1 VIFVILFI
9 KVYYIIMPHK
19 KAELIDWYKKMPK
32 KFLLKAHNPH
42 YDIHHIKLPFRM
54 IIAGNS
60 GSGKTQTLLNL
71 IYNMPDTFEKI
82 FIITKN
88 KDEPLYNFLED
99 KLGEDGLSIK
109 EGISELPDLDSLDK
123 EQNNLI
129 VLDDLVNE
137 PTKQQRPICDY
148 FIRARKK
155 NCSIIYISQSFYAV
169 PKLIRDNISYLI
181 IKQVSSMKNL
191 TMICR
196 ECSLGIDK
204 KQLKN
209 IYDDATE
216 TKQDFLL
223 IDLEGDKD
231 SRFRKGFNEI
241 YVIEEEKI

>member
-1 VIFVILFI
+1 
-9 KVYYIIMPHK
+9 
-19 KAELIDWYKKMPK
+19 
-32 KFLLKAHNPH
+32 
-42 YDIHHIKLPFRM
+42 M

-71 IYNMPDTFEKI
+71 LYNMPDTFEKI
-82 FIITKN
+82 FIVTKN
-88 KDEPLYNFLED
+88 KDEPLYNYLED
-99 KLGEDGLSIK
+99 KLGKEGLTIK
-109 EGISELPDLDSLDK
+109 EGISELPDVDSLDK

-137 PTKQQRPICDY
+137 PAKQQRPIADF

-155 NCSIIYISQSFYAV
+155 NASIIYISQSFYQV
-169 PKLIRDNISYLI
+169 PKLIRDNINYLI

-204 KQLKN
+204 KQLKK
-209 IYDDATE
+209 IYDDATQS
-216 TKQDFLL
+216 KQDFLL

-231 SRFRKGFNEI
+231 ERFRKNFDEI
-241 YVIEEEKI
+241 YVVEDMM

>member
-1 VIFVILFI
+1 MSNKPEIV
-9 KVYYIIMPHK
+9 
-19 KAELIDWYKKMPK
+19 DWYKKMPK
-32 KFLLKAHNPH
+32 KYLLKSHNPH
-42 YDIHHIKLPFRM
+42 FDRHHIKLPFRL

-71 IYNMPDTFEKI
+71 LYNMPNTFEKI
-82 FIITKN
+82 YIITKS
-88 KDEPLYNFLED
+88 KSEPLYEFLED

-109 EGISELPDLDSLDK
+109 EGISELPDVDSLDK
-123 EQNNLI
+123 TQNNLI

-137 PTKQQRPICDY
+137 SAKAQRPIADY

-155 NCSIIYISQSFYAV
+155 NASIVYISQSFYAV

-204 KQLKN
+204 KQLKK
-209 IYDDATE
+209 IYDDATQS
-216 TKQDFLL
+216 KQDFLL
-223 IDLEGDKD
+223 IDLEGEKD
-231 SRFRKGFNEI
+231 ERFRKNFSEI
-241 YVIEEEKI
+241 YVLDEEKL

>member
-1 VIFVILFI
+1 MSKI
-9 KVYYIIMPHK
+9 
-19 KAELIDWYKKMPK
+19 ELIDWYKKMPK
-32 KFLLKAHNPH
+32 KYLLKAHNPH
-42 YDIHHIKLPFRM
+42 FDRHHIKLPFRM

-82 FIITKN
+82 FVITKN
-88 KDEPLYNFLED
+88 KDEPLYNYLED
-99 KLGEDGLSIK
+99 KLKDEGLSIK

-129 VLDDLVNE
+129 ILDDLVNE

-155 NCSIIYISQSFYAV
+155 NCSIIYISQSFYQV

-191 TMICR
+191 TMIAR
-196 ECSLGIDK
+196 ECSLGIEK
-204 KQLKN
+204 NQLKQ
-209 IYDDATE
+209 IYDNATQS
-216 TKQDFLL
+216 KQDFLL
-223 IDLEGDKD
+223 IDLEGNKD
-231 SRFRKGFNEI
+231 ERFRKNFDEI
-241 YVIEEEKI
+241 YTIDDIM

>member
-1 VIFVILFI
+1 MSNKPEIV
-9 KVYYIIMPHK
+9 
-19 KAELIDWYKKMPK
+19 DWYKKMPK
-32 KFLLKAHNPH
+32 KYLLKSHNPH
-42 YDIHHIKLPFRM
+42 YDRHHIKLPFRM

-71 IYNMPDTFEKI
+71 LYNMPNTFEKI
-82 FIITKN
+82 FIVTKN

-99 KLGEDGLSIK
+99 KLGEDGLTIK
-109 EGISELPDLDSLDK
+109 EGISELPDVDSLDK
-123 EQNNLI
+123 TQNNLI

-137 PTKQQRPICDY
+137 PSKQQRPICDY

-204 KQLKN
+204 KQLKK
-209 IYDDATE
+209 IYDDATQS
-216 TKQDFLL
+216 KQDFLL

-231 SRFRKGFNEI
+231 ERFRKNFDEI
-241 YVIEEEKI
+241 YEIDDEKV

>member
-1 VIFVILFI
+1 MSNKPEI
-9 KVYYIIMPHK
+9 
-19 KAELIDWYKKMPK
+19 IDWYKKMPK
-32 KFLLKAHNPH
+32 KYLLKSHNPH
-42 YDIHHIKLPFRM
+42 YDRHHIKLPFRM

-71 IYNMPDTFEKI
+71 LYNMPNTFEKI
-82 FIITKN
+82 FIVTKN

-99 KLGEDGLSIK
+99 KLGEDGLTIK
-109 EGISELPDLDSLDK
+109 EGISELPDVDSLDK
-123 EQNNLI
+123 TQNNLI

-137 PTKQQRPICDY
+137 PSKQQRPICDY

-204 KQLKN
+204 KQLKK
-209 IYDDATE
+209 IYDDATQS
-216 TKQDFLL
+216 KQDFLL

-231 SRFRKGFNEI
+231 ERFRKNFQEI
-241 YVIEEEKI
+241 YVLDEEKV

>member
-1 VIFVILFI
+1 
-9 KVYYIIMPHK
+9 MPPK
-19 KAELIDWYKKMPK
+19 KAEIVDWYKKIPK
-32 KFLLKAHNPH
+32 KFLLKSHNPH
-42 YDIHHIKLPFRM
+42 FDTHHIKLPFRM
-54 IIAGNS
+54 IIVGNS

-82 FIITKN
+82 FIVTKN
-88 KDEPLYNFLED
+88 KDEPLYNYLED
-99 KLGEDGLSIK
+99 KLGKEGLSIK
-109 EGISELPDLDSLDK
+109 EGISELPDVDSLDK

-137 PTKQQRPICDY
+137 PAKQQRPVCDY

-204 KQLKN
+204 KQLKE
-209 IYDDATE
+209 IYDDATKS
-216 TKQDFLL
+216 KQDFLL

-231 SRFRKGFNEI
+231 ERFRKNFDEI
-241 YVIEEEKI
+241 YVVKDIM

>member
-1 VIFVILFI
+1 MSNKPEIV
-9 KVYYIIMPHK
+9 
-19 KAELIDWYKKMPK
+19 DWYKKMPK
-32 KFLLKAHNPH
+32 KYLLKSHNPH
-42 YDIHHIKLPFRM
+42 YDRHHINLPFRM

-71 IYNMPDTFEKI
+71 LYNMPNTFEKI
-82 FIITKN
+82 FIITKC
-88 KDEPLYNFLED
+88 KSEPLYEFLED
-99 KLGEDGLSIK
+99 KLGEDGLTIK
-109 EGISELPDLDSLDK
+109 EGISELPDVDSLDK
-123 EQNNLI
+123 TQNNLI

-137 PTKQQRPICDY
+137 PAKQQRPICDY

-204 KQLKN
+204 KQLKK
-209 IYDDATE
+209 IYDDATD
-216 TKQDFLL
+216 TKQSFLL

-231 SRFRKGFNEI
+231 ERFRKNFSEI
-241 YVIEEEKI
+241 YVIDEEKI

>member
-1 VIFVILFI
+1 
-9 KVYYIIMPHK
+9 MPPK
-19 KAELIDWYKKMPK
+19 KAEIVDWYKKIPK
-32 KFLLKAHNPH
+32 KFLLKSHNPH
-42 YDIHHIKLPFRM
+42 FDTHHIKLPFRM

-71 IYNMPDTFEKI
+71 LYNMPDTFEKI
-82 FIITKN
+82 FIVTKN
-88 KDEPLYNFLED
+88 KDEPLYNYLED
-99 KLGEDGLSIK
+99 KLGKEGLSIK
-109 EGISELPDLDSLDK
+109 EGITELPDLDSLDK

-137 PTKQQRPICDY
+137 PTKQQRPVCDY

-196 ECSLGIDK
+196 ECSLGIEK
-204 KQLKN
+204 KQLKK
-209 IYDDATE
+209 IYDDATQS
-216 TKQDFLL
+216 KQDFLL

-231 SRFRKGFNEI
+231 ERFRKNFDEI
-241 YVIEEEKI
+241 YVLEEEKI

>member
-1 VIFVILFI
+1 MSNKPEI
-9 KVYYIIMPHK
+9 
-19 KAELIDWYKKMPK
+19 IDWYKKMPK
-32 KFLLKAHNPH
+32 KYLLKSHNPH
-42 YDIHHIKLPFRM
+42 YDRHHIKLPFRM

-71 IYNMPDTFEKI
+71 LYNMPNTFEKI
-82 FIITKN
+82 FIITKC
-88 KDEPLYNFLED
+88 KAEPLYEFLED

-109 EGISELPDLDSLDK
+109 EGISELPDVDSLDK
-123 EQNNLI
+123 TQNNLI

-137 PTKQQRPICDY
+137 PSKQQRPICDY

-204 KQLKN
+204 KQLKK
-209 IYDDATE
+209 IYDDATQS
-216 TKQDFLL
+216 KQDFLL

-231 SRFRKGFNEI
+231 ERFRKNFDEI
-241 YVIEEEKI
+241 YVIDDEKI

>member
-1 VIFVILFI
+1 
-9 KVYYIIMPHK
+9 MSNK
-19 KAELIDWYKKMPK
+19 KAEIVDWYKKIPK
-32 KFLLKAHNPH
+32 KFLLKSHNPH
-42 YDIHHIKLPFRM
+42 FDTHHIKLPFRM

-71 IYNMPDTFEKI
+71 LYNMPDTFEKI
-82 FIITKN
+82 FIVTKN
-88 KDEPLYNFLED
+88 KDEPLYNYLED
-99 KLGEDGLSIK
+99 KLGKDGLTIK
-109 EGISELPDLDSLDK
+109 EGITELPDVDSLDK

-137 PTKQQRPICDY
+137 PTKQQRPVCDY

-196 ECSLGIDK
+196 ECSLGIEK
-204 KQLKN
+204 KQLKK
-209 IYDDATE
+209 IYDDATQS
-216 TKQDFLL
+216 KQDFLL

-231 SRFRKGFNEI
+231 ERFRKNFDEI
-241 YVIEEEKI
+241 YVLEEENI

>member
-1 VIFVILFI
+1 
-9 KVYYIIMPHK
+9 MSK
-19 KAELIDWYKKMPK
+19 KAEIVDWYKKIPK
-32 KFLLKAHNPH
+32 KFLLKSHNPH
-42 YDIHHIKLPFRM
+42 FDIHHIKLPFRM

-71 IYNMPDTFEKI
+71 LYNMPDTFEKI
-82 FIITKN
+82 FIVTKN
-88 KDEPLYNFLED
+88 KDEPLYNYLED
-99 KLGEDGLSIK
+99 KLGKDGLTIK
-109 EGISELPDLDSLDK
+109 EGITELPDLDALDK

-137 PTKQQRPICDY
+137 PSKQQRPVCDY

-196 ECSLGIDK
+196 ECSLGIEK
-204 KQLKN
+204 KQLKK
-209 IYDDATE
+209 IYDDATQS
-216 TKQDFLL
+216 KQDFLL

-231 SRFRKGFNEI
+231 ERFRKNFDEI
-241 YVIEEEKI
+241 YVLDEEKI

>member
-1 VIFVILFI
+1 
-9 KVYYIIMPHK
+9 MPTGK
-19 KAELIDWYKKMPK
+19 KAEIVDWYKKIPK
-32 KFLLKAHNPH
+32 KFLLKSHNPH
-42 YDIHHIKLPFRM
+42 FDTHHIKLPFRM

-60 GSGKTQTLLNL
+60 GSGKTQTLLNIL
-71 IYNMPDTFEKI
+71 YNMPDTFEKI
-82 FIITKN
+82 FICTKN
-88 KDEPLYNFLED
+88 KDEPLYNYLED
-99 KLGEDGLSIK
+99 KLGEEGLSIK

-137 PTKQQRPICDY
+137 PAKQQRPVCDY

-181 IKQVSSMKNL
+181 IKQVSSMRNL

-196 ECSLGIDK
+196 ECSLGIEK
-204 KQLKN
+204 KQLKK
-209 IYDDATE
+209 IYDDATKS
-216 TKQDFLL
+216 KQDFLM

-231 SRFRKGFNEI
+231 ERFRKNLDEI
-241 YVIEEEKI
+241 YQIDDEM

>member
-1 VIFVILFI
+1 
-9 KVYYIIMPHK
+9 MTK
-19 KAELIDWYKKMPK
+19 KAEIVDWYKKIPK
-32 KFLLKAHNPH
+32 KFLLKSHNPH
-42 YDIHHIKLPFRM
+42 FETHHIKLPFRM

-88 KDEPLYNFLED
+88 KDEPLYNYLED
-99 KLGEDGLSIK
+99 KLGKEGLTIK
-109 EGISELPDLDSLDK
+109 EGLTELPDVDSLDK

-137 PTKQQRPICDY
+137 PLKQQRPVADF

-155 NCSIIYISQSFYAV
+155 NASIIYISQSFYAV
-169 PKLIRDNISYLI
+169 PKLIRDNINYLI

-196 ECSLGIDK
+196 ECSLGIEK
-204 KQLKN
+204 KELKK
-209 IYDDATE
+209 IYDDATQK
-216 TKQDFLL
+216 KQDFLL

-231 SRFRKGFNEI
+231 ERFRKNFDEI
-241 YVIEEEKI
+241 YVLEEEKIWKI

>member
-1 VIFVILFI
+1 
-9 KVYYIIMPHK
+9 MSK
-19 KAELIDWYKKMPK
+19 KAEIVDWYKKIPK
-32 KFLLKAHNPH
+32 KFLLKSHNPH
-42 YDIHHIKLPFRM
+42 FDTHHIKLPFRM

-88 KDEPLYNFLED
+88 KDEPLYNYLED
-99 KLGEDGLSIK
+99 KLGKEGLTIK
-109 EGISELPDLDSLDK
+109 EGLTELPDVDSLDK

-137 PTKQQRPICDY
+137 PLKQQRPVADF

-155 NCSIIYISQSFYAV
+155 NASIIYISQSFYAV
-169 PKLIRDNISYLI
+169 PKLIRDNINYLI

-196 ECSLGIDK
+196 ECSLGIEK
-204 KQLKN
+204 KQLKK
-209 IYDDATE
+209 IYDDATQK
-216 TKQDFLL
+216 KQDFLL

-231 SRFRKGFNEI
+231 ERFRKNFDEI
-241 YVIEEEKI
+241 YVLEEEKI

>member
-1 VIFVILFI
+1 MSNKPEIV
-9 KVYYIIMPHK
+9 
-19 KAELIDWYKKMPK
+19 DWYKKMPK
-32 KFLLKAHNPH
+32 KYLLKSHNPH
-42 YDIHHIKLPFRM
+42 YDRHHIKLPFRM

-71 IYNMPDTFEKI
+71 LYNMPNTFEKI
-82 FIITKN
+82 FIVTKN

-99 KLGEDGLSIK
+99 KLGEDGLTIK
-109 EGISELPDLDSLDK
+109 EGISELPDVDSLDK
-123 EQNNLI
+123 TQNNLI

-137 PTKQQRPICDY
+137 PSKQQRPICDY

-204 KQLKN
+204 KQLKK
-209 IYDDATE
+209 IYDDATQS
-216 TKQDFLL
+216 KQDFLL

-231 SRFRKGFNEI
+231 ERFRKNFDEI
-241 YVIEEEKI
+241 YVIDDEKV

>member
-1 VIFVILFI
+1 
-9 KVYYIIMPHK
+9 MPK
-19 KAELIDWYKKMPK
+19 NKPEIVDWYKKLPSK
-32 KFLLKAHNPH
+32 YLLKSHNPH
-42 YDIHHIKLPFRM
+42 YEQHHIKLPFRM

-71 IYNMPDTFEKI
+71 LYNMPDTFEKI
-82 FIITKN
+82 FIVTKN
-88 KDEPLYNFLED
+88 KDEPLYNYLED

-109 EGISELPDLDSLDK
+109 EGITELPDVDSLNK
-123 EQNNLI
+123 EENNLI

-137 PTKQQRPICDY
+137 PSKQQRPICDY

-155 NCSIIYISQSFYAV
+155 NCSIIYISQSFYGV

-204 KQLKN
+204 KQLKK
-209 IYDDATE
+209 IYDDATD

-231 SRFRKGFNEI
+231 ERFRKNFQEI
-241 YVIEEEKI
+241 FVIEEEKL